1 MSYNISKKDYIKI
14 LEYYNISIPN
24 NNKNIKEKA
33 EIILANK
40 LCGCIKKIGTSIE
53 NEPKSIGICTKT
65 IFNKRNMKRG
75 KFTCKKN
82 KLCCGENNRNIIIN
96 HKFLSKRTG

>member
-1 MSYNISKKDYIKI
+1 MPYNISKKDYIKI
-14 LEYYNISIPN
+14 LEYYNIAIPN
-24 NNKNIKEKA
+24 NNKKLKEKA
-33 EIILANK
+33 ETILANK

-82 KLCCGENNRNIIIN
+82 NRPGVKFTKTKKNISFY
-96 HKFLSKRTG
+96 KK